1 MRRADVNPKEQAIM
15 DTDSKPA
22 TRSRELFEEA
32 QRYLPG
38 GVSRNTIFRQPHPLY
53 AESASGCHVTDVDG
67 FQRVDFANNMASLIH
82 GHAHPAIIGAVSEQ
96 LQRGTAYTMAT
107 EAELDFARLLCQ
119 RVPHFDK
126 LRFVNSG
133 TEAVMACI
141 KAARC
146 FTGKPKLAK
155 VEGTYH
161 GTYDYAEVSQKPKP
175 DQWGDSQQPASVPV
189 ARGTPQSALDDVI
202 VIPFNQPLLAREILD
217 AEADQIACILLD
229 PMPHR
234 VGLIPASDDF
244 VEMLRQW
251 CDTHDALLILDEVI
265 TFRSG
270 YAGAG
275 EWFKVHP
282 DLTAMGKIIGGG
294 FPVGAFAG
302 RNEVMN
308 LLDPQQG
315 DIPFPHSG
323 TFSANPITMTA
334 GRVAME
340 LFDQAA
346 VDRINDLGDYA
357 RHVITEVIGQA
368 GIDACVTGKGSMF
381 RIHLKS
387 EPPVDYRSAYMYS
400 DEQHRINQLVTF
412 LFETGFLMINTCTA
426 ALSTVMGREQIDQ
439 LAMALAQGLAA
450 EKKK

>member
-1 MRRADVNPKEQAIM
+1 M
-15 DTDSKPA
+15 DTEPKTG
-22 TRSRELFEEA
+22 TRSRELFEQA
-32 QRYLPG
+32 RQYLPG

-53 AESASGCHVTDVDG
+53 AESAEGYCVTDVDG
-67 FQRVDFANNMASLIH
+67 VQRIDFANNMASLIH
-82 GHAHPAIIGAVSEQ
+82 GHAHPAIIAAVSDQ

-107 EAELDFARLLCQ
+107 EAELDFARLLCE

-146 FTGKPKLAK
+146 FTGRAKLAK

-161 GTYDYAEVSQKPKP
+161 GTYDYAEISQKPKP
-175 DQWGDSQQPASVPV
+175 EEWGDAQQPASVPV
-189 ARGTPQSALDDVI
+189 ARGTPQGALDDVI
-202 VIPFNQPLLAREILD
+202 VIPFNQPKLAREILD
-217 AEADQIACILLD
+217 TQADQIACILLD

-234 VGLIPASDDF
+234 VGLIPASNDF

-251 CDTHDALLILDEVI
+251 CDTNGALLILDEVI

-275 EWFKVHP
+275 EWFTAKP

-302 RNEVMN
+302 RNDVMN

-340 LFDQAA
+340 RFDQEA
-346 VDRINDLGDYA
+346 VDQINDLGRYA
-357 RHVITEVIGQA
+357 RGAITETIRQA
-368 GIDACVTGKGSMF
+368 GIEACVTGEGSMF
-381 RIHLKS
+381 RIHLKPQ
-387 EPPVDYRSAYMYS
+387 PPVDYRSAYMHPV
-400 DEQHRINQLVTF
+400 EQQRINRLVSF
-412 LFETGFLMINTCTA
+412 LFDNGFLMINTCTA
-426 ALSTVMGREQIDQ
+426 ALSTVMNREQIDQ
-439 LAMALAQGLAA
+439 LATQLGNGFRQL
-450 EKKK
+450 EKD